1 MGESVKFKNRNL
13 FDYLKNI
20 LKDKDFELYEKH
32 IADDSFET
40 DFKKFMELRYLSMSR
55 NQSIRKII
63 MDNQFIMEK
72 MDCKNLYKFLIN
84 VIPVQNN
91 HFISYIK

>member
-13 FDYLKNI
+13 FFFFLNI

-55 NQSIRKII
+55 NPTTRQII

-72 MDCKNLYKFLIN
+72 MDCKNLYKFLIT
-84 VIPVQNN
+84 VIPIQTNY
-91 HFISYIK
+91 FISYIK